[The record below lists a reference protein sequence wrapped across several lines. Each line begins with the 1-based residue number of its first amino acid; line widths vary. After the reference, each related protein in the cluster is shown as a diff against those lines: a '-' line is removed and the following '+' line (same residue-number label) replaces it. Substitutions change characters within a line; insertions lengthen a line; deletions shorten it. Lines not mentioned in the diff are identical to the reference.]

1 MGDWHGTVQSSCGKS
16 TEMAGEKSAGVR
28 TDGSTRRVAKALEVR
43 LIVRENKGR
52 IVMTLRYTEYV
63 RLKTGRYQSVGKFG
77 DEIYAYEVLTGVT
90 DSPEYHQISKAEFDS
105 FETWT
110 KEYISDLKKL
120 YDIINRPVICS
131 GYLGKEELDT
141 SLLRDLENE

>member
-1 MGDWHGTVQSSCGKS
+1 
-16 TEMAGEKSAGVR
+16 
-28 TDGSTRRVAKALEVR
+28 
-43 LIVRENKGR
+43 
-52 IVMTLRYTEYV
+52 MTLRYTEYV

-77 DEIYAYEVLTGVT
+77 DHIYAYEVLTGVT

-131 GYLGKEELDT
+131 GYLGKEKLDR